1 AAAQAGGV
9 PLQDAPPEDVY
20 EEAEGLEGEDEHA
33 EPSSGS
39 IPGMGEGS
47 SEAIDRSTMSREE
60 KLAVDSAEAGYR
72 LAHTLSESWG
82 DEHMPKTPVE
92 DAEVTESP
100 EPHEPLE
107 VPSLQT
113 QRTLLDEELDG
124 AASDACCVID
134 SSPEESS
141 KPSALSRRPHISKSW
156 NSALSPKLTKE
167 QKDSAWACF
176 HASSSC
182 RWISLRN
189 VTNPDQEDTFVPAD
203 SPDIESVMEACEKAA
218 AAMETALT
226 ASPVASKEPQ
236 EDEAVSAKEASGMS
250 EMELEQPATPV
261 ASKGQEDEAVSPV
274 EAVASKDDQMRLIL
288 EARKAKKAKA
298 AQKAIAADA
307 EVHDDHQVPNDGE
320 QAVEP
325 EAKPKK
331 KPGPKPKTAKGN
343 DLQAEPKKG
352 PVPKRG
358 RKPAAEANDPEAKP
372 EKAPG
377 SKRGPKPA
385 NDPEA
390 KPEKAPVSKRGR
402 KPAAEADDPEAKPEK
417 APPGCKLASEATDPE
432 AKPEKALVS
441 KRGRKPA
448 AEADDPE
455 AKPKKAPGS
464 KQGSKPAAEANDP
477 NTEPD
482 KAAVSK
488 QGCKPAAKANPK
500 AKPEKAP
507 VSKRGPKSKAE
518 SNDEAS
524 LAQQGPQA
532 NDEGP
537 VQRGKPKAK
546 GKCLKRP
553 AARMQEIPI
562 VEPPADNGVPLE
574 AELPKSF
581 ARRAMPTGAHGVN
594 KYRRI
599 VGAFNNDVLPKLKDG
614 TKCAAEILAFACLL
628 LLWNTDVELDEEVFS
643 YGFVESF
650 AGNAEAARQVRK
662 HFPGTDGCTGWV
674 CTVDIPA
681 VHSANKMAARVALLL
696 LATSAFIGTW
706 AVEQPFSS
714 VLFELVR
721 AESAK
726 HNPNKA
732 GPPVKRWLD
741 KQGMLRFKG
750 TFDLRQY
757 TAAFGQ
763 KIAEELHSLIK
774 YTPRVNDRD
783 SLQNRDAMDIWSSW
797 DWGDLWPMADMAEF
811 VKYLYGAKT
820 VSIPAEWKPLLPT
833 EL

>member
-1 AAAQAGGV
+1 MAALWDQHAELRNRALSGQRLMQAATGDSSSVLPSMENMSHNHLVLKEIVLKMGARQRLSSDPAERLAKMFLGWYTKYAAQFQQKPNFEATVWAFKDGWDAKVKDLWAVLLDVKKRQKAAAQAGGV
-9 PLQDAPPEDVY
+9 PRQDAPPEDVY
-20 EEAEGLEGEDEHA
+20 EEVEGLEGEDEHA

-60 KLAVDSAEAGYR
+60 KLAVDSAEAGYP

-182 RWISLRN
+182 RWMWRVCSLRCCN

-250 EMELEQPATPV
+250 EMELEQPATP
-261 ASKGQEDEAVSPV
+261 
-274 EAVASKDDQMRLIL
+274 AVASKDDQMRLIL

-307 EVHDDHQVPNDGE
+307 QVHDDHQVPNDGE

-331 KPGPKPKTAKGN
+331 KQGPKPKTAKGN

-562 VEPPADNGVPLE
+562 AEPPADNGVPPLE

-581 ARRAMPTGAHGVN
+581 ARRAIPTGAHGVN

-614 TKCAAEILAFACLL
+614 TKCAAE
-628 LLWNTDVELDEEVFS
+628 E
-643 YGFVESF
+643 
-650 AGNAEAARQVRK
+650 
-662 HFPGTDGCTGWV
+662 
-674 CTVDIPA
+674 
-681 VHSANKMAARVALLL
+681 
-696 LATSAFIGTW
+696 ATSEYVQT
-706 AVEQPFSS
+706 
-714 VLFELVR
+714 
-721 AESAK
+721 
-726 HNPNKA
+726 
-732 GPPVKRWLD
+732 
-741 KQGMLRFKG
+741 
-750 TFDLRQY
+750 
-757 TAAFGQ
+757 
-763 KIAEELHSLIK
+763 
-774 YTPRVNDRD
+774 
-783 SLQNRDAMDIWSSW
+783 
-797 DWGDLWPMADMAEF
+797 
-811 VKYLYGAKT
+811 
-820 VSIPAEWKPLLPT
+820 LLSQR
-833 EL
+833 